1 MRLYINNTEV
11 PVVWEYYA
19 PVEDLK
25 NILPLSLHMY
35 NDQRSAQVSTLPRSV
50 IYSDQWIT
58 TVPGD
63 VLLYEGDKLVIMYDN
78 RRGHY
83 TQLGRIDYPCQQI
96 LELIGRGD
104 AEVRLV
110 LRG

>member
-1 MRLYINNTEV
+1 M
-11 PVVWEYYA
+11 
-19 PVEDLK
+19 
-25 NILPLSLHMY
+25 
-35 NDQRSAQVSTLPRSV
+35 
-50 IYSDQWIT
+50 
-58 TVPGD
+58 PGD
-63 VLLYEGDKLVIMYDN
+63 VLLYEGDKLVIMYDG
-78 RRGHY
+78 RRGYY